1 MVCCFLLLPSCVP
14 HFSAKRN
21 PRLGGAGFASVIL
34 TREPFAGLV
43 AAVTLKKLRISVVQ
57 YLNTAPLVRGFTHGP
72 LRGKYELSFTVP
84 SQCAE
89 ALRSGAA
96 DVAIIPAIEYQRIV
110 SDGIG
115 LTILP
120 GLAIASK
127 ERVRSLLIVSKVPIR
142 QAHRIALDRSSR
154 STQALTKILCAR
166 RWQIAPDF
174 FEAAPP
180 PFSIND
186 NAANRLENDRDNGS
200 SGDNGLAAMLANA
213 DAALIIGDA
222 ALRIAIAA
230 ESHVVPGPDGEWL
243 TAGATLGAAS
253 LSQLHIYD
261 VVKEW
266 WHLTEKPAVLAVW
279 AAGTEVVT
287 ANPELAADFLA
298 SRDFGLRHLPEI
310 CAEAAQQ
317 MQLPEKELRLYLEKN
332 IDYGLDEDN
341 LQGLLS
347 FFHFSQAL
355 NLIGPLQPISMA
367 AGPNSPARLL
377 GLSGE
382 RRVASGDRPG

>member
-1 MVCCFLLLPSCVP
+1 M
-14 HFSAKRN
+14 
-21 PRLGGAGFASVIL
+21 
-34 TREPFAGLV
+34 
-43 AAVTLKKLRISVVQ
+43 Q

-72 LRGKYELSFTVP
+72 LRGKYDLSFTVP

-110 SDGIG
+110 SQGIG

-127 ERVRSLLIVSKVPIR
+127 ERVRSLLVISKVPIR

-166 RWQIAPDF
+166 RWQIAPEF

-180 PFSIND
+180 PFSNND
-186 NAANRLENDRDNGS
+186 NAGNRDHAG

-243 TAGATLGAAS
+243 TTGATIGATS

-298 SRDFGLRHLPEI
+298 SRDFGLRHLSEI
-310 CAEAAQQ
+310 CAEAARQ

-347 FFHFSQAL
+347 FFHYSQAL
-355 NLIGPLQPISMA
+355 NLIGPLQPISIA
-367 AGPNSPARLL
+367 AGPDSPARFL

-382 RRVASGDRPG
+382 RRVASGE

>member
-1 MVCCFLLLPSCVP
+1 
-14 HFSAKRN
+14 
-21 PRLGGAGFASVIL
+21 
-34 TREPFAGLV
+34 
-43 AAVTLKKLRISVVQ
+43 VQ

-72 LRGKYELSFTVP
+72 LRGKYDLSFTVP

-89 ALRSGAA
+89 ALRTGAA

-110 SDGIG
+110 REGIG

-127 ERVRSLLIVSKVPIR
+127 ERVRSLLVVSKVPIR
-142 QAHRIALDRSSR
+142 QARRIALDRSSR

-166 RWQIAPDF
+166 RWQIAPEF

-180 PFSIND
+180 SFSNTD
-186 NAANRLENDRDNGS
+186 NAGNRVFGLGNNSEDG
-200 SGDNGLAAMLANA
+200 GNGLAAMLHNA

-230 ESHVVPGPDGEWL
+230 ERHVTPGPDGEWL
-243 TAGATLGAAS
+243 TSAATLLAGSPDSPDSFVAAQHAAPAERLREAS
-253 LSQLHIYD
+253 AAVSATALPSSATLHIYD

-279 AAGTEVVT
+279 AARNDSFGTGAASAVGPSEDGRYANSAVT
-287 ANPELAADFLA
+287 AELAADFLA

-310 CAEAAQQ
+310 CAEAAQE

-332 IDYGLDEDN
+332 IDYGLDEEN

-347 FFHFSQAL
+347 FFQYSQAL
-355 NLIGPLQPISMA
+355 NLIGPLQPISIA
-367 AGPNSPARLL
+367 AGPNSAARSLD
-377 GLSGE
+377 LSGE
-382 RRVASGDRPG
+382 WRVASGE